1 MTPAARIQA
10 VIELLGEVIE
20 TPRPADS
27 LASLYFRARRYIG
40 SKDRA
45 AINLRFYRAMREY
58 IRLCWWVEKSGRDVT
73 ARNLIIAEL
82 IFDREH
88 TAESL
93 PMMFS
98 GERFAPDEL
107 TEDEYNFAQ
116 SLEGKNL
123 DDASMPLRERCECPE
138 WAYDPLRSALGDRFE
153 PELKAMIGAAPL
165 DLRVNTIKANRAD
178 VLKRLQDEGYDAHEG
193 KISPLSIRVFGRP
206 SLSQHDLY
214 KNGFFEI
221 QDEGSQMVALVAAAQ
236 PGEQVADFCA
246 GAGGKT
252 LALGACMDNKGRI
265 VAMDVLGG
273 RLERAKERFR
283 RAGLHNIETRS
294 LTSER
299 DKYVKRA
306 AGKFD
311 LVLVDAP
318 CSGVG
323 TWRRDPDKRWRQL
336 GPGLSALVPLQ
347 KSILDSA
354 YRLVRPGGRL
364 VYATCSLLPEENEL
378 QVAEFLAA
386 HTDFEVLP
394 VSSFLKIDG
403 VGDYLQMTPGKHDT
417 DGFFAAVLR
426 RKEQTAA

>member
-20 TPRPADS
+20 TPRPADT

-40 SKDRA
+40 SKDRG

-58 IRLCWWVEKSGRDVT
+58 IRLCWWVEKAGMPLT

-107 TEDEYNFAQ
+107 TEEEYEFAR

-123 DDASMPLRERCECPE
+123 DDAEMPLRERCECPD
-138 WAYDPLRSALGDRFE
+138 WAYDALQRALGDRFE
-153 PELKAMIGAAPL
+153 PELKAMLTAAPL

-178 VLKRLQDEGYDAHEG
+178 VLKRLQAEGYDAHEG

-206 SLSQHDLY
+206 SLSQHELY
-214 KNGFFEI
+214 QNGYFEI

-252 LALGACMDNKGRI
+252 LA
-265 VAMDVLGG
+265 VHP
-273 RLERAKERFR
+273 R
-283 RAGLHNIETRS
+283 RVE
-294 LTSER
+294 
-299 DKYVKRA
+299 
-306 AGKFD
+306 
-311 LVLVDAP
+311 P
-318 CSGVG
+318 
-323 TWRRDPDKRWRQL
+323 
-336 GPGLSALVPLQ
+336 LVPLPRIVDGALQ
-347 KSILDSA
+347 SA
-354 YRLVRPGGRL
+354 LQPYRPGLTR
-364 VYATCSLLPEENEL
+364 
-378 QVAEFLAA
+378 
-386 HTDFEVLP
+386 
-394 VSSFLKIDG
+394 
-403 VGDYLQMTPGKHDT
+403 
-417 DGFFAAVLR
+417 
-426 RKEQTAA
+426 